1 MWRCKG
7 SASPPT
13 PLSKRNRCE
22 EEARCC
28 HHQHP
33 GRTAPMP
40 RSQYSPRLSVF
51 SRRAAGAAG
60 VGRGGAAG
68 AGVEIAVA
76 EVLVVVLGV
85 GWWRRSFVLLWMLCT
100 RYVFV
105 HLTHL
110 LQNQPRSENPLCR
123 EARTVVHRCLPR
135 LLWPWPYLSLVLNNI
150 TMRILTR
157 MRIRKSNSSK
167 KSNVMFLFVMW
178 TLVVTSSAI
187 VRRFDE
193 GCYC

>member
-1 MWRCKG
+1 MWIRLSSNPSIQKKSLRG
-7 SASPPT
+7 RSPMLSPPT
-13 PLSKRNRCE
+13 SRSDGSNAQVSVLPKTVSLQSS
-22 EEARCC
+22 CC
-28 HHQHP
+28 W
-33 GRTAPMP
+33 
-40 RSQYSPRLSVF
+40 S
-51 SRRAAGAAG
+51 G
-60 VGRGGAAG
+60 VGRGDAAG

-76 EVLVVVLGV
+76 EALVVVLGV

-105 HLTHL
+105 YLTHL